1 MEKIIL
7 CLAGYA
13 ILLTGGWRA
22 IKEQGRKLELALFV
36 FIVACCM
43 YISFAKLF
51 RLPVFS
57 VLSAHDRAFLVFG
70 KWMMKM
76 LGTNE

>member
-1 MEKIIL
+1 MDKLIL

-22 IKEQGRKLELALFV
+22 IKEQGRKHELVLFV
-36 FIVACCM
+36 LVVACCM
-43 YISFAKLF
+43 YMSFAKLY

-57 VLSAHDRAFLVFG
+57 VISLHDRVFIVFG
-70 KWMMKM
+70 RWVLRMI
-76 LGTNE
+76 GADG